1 MSLTFDH
8 PIQSF
13 DQMAGPSHRNK
24 SSGNSMQKQLASTD
38 AAQRKREKSKY
49 NYSISA
55 SDIDQQT
62 LVQFLRHEFGED
74 FHVKVSIK

>member
-1 MSLTFDH
+1 
-8 PIQSF
+8 
-13 DQMAGPSHRNK
+13 
-24 SSGNSMQKQLASTD
+24 MQKQLGSTD
-38 AAQRKREKSKY
+38 AALRKREKSKY